1 MAGMAVLLCIA
12 MLVAAVVAVAPR
24 NGQGGS
30 SLPIAILS
38 AGLVS
43 LCASVLYVILA
54 SPDVAMTEAA
64 IGSGLTTFLFFF
76 VLGRVRGGEHDGD
89 SHG

>member
-1 MAGMAVLLCIA
+1 MTTFSVAQTVVLAIA
-12 MLVAAVVAVAPR
+12 MLGAAVLAITGR
-24 NGQGGS
+24 
-30 SLPIAILS
+30 SLPIAILA

-43 LCASVLYVILA
+43 LFASVLFLLLA

-76 VLGRVRGGEHDGD
+76 ILGRVRGGENG
-89 SHG
+89 